1 VRVALMT
8 ARSGLAVRWAS
19 LARDLFLVLVGS
31 MVIGLSAQLAVY
43 LPFTPVPIS
52 GQTFAI
58 LLVGASLGSRRGA
71 SSVLAYIVQG
81 AVGFPVFAGGL
92 AGLAVVLGPRGGYL
106 FGMVLAAFVVG
117 WLLERGWNRGIMR
130 VSAAMI
136 LGSAAMYVVALPWL
150 AALTRLDAPAVLALG
165 FFPFVAGDAIKV
177 ALAAGGVPVAH
188 GLIGLLRDK

>member
-117 WLLERGWNRGIMR
+117 WLLERGWNRGILR
-130 VSAAMI
+130 VSAAMV
-136 LGSAAMYVVALPWL
+136 LGSAAIYVVALPWL
-150 AALTRLDAPAVLALG
+150 AVLTRLDAPAVLALG
-165 FFPFVAGDAIKV
+165 FFPFVVGDAIKV